1 MVKTSCDQNSKLD
14 LEALTTLGS
23 YPRSEVN
30 PMSFQLTLEEGRFLV
45 RLARKAVERYL
56 KNEKIMAVPKDI
68 SPKLMERCGVFVTLN
83 SFHRGKKELRGCIG
97 FPYPITPLTRAVIES
112 AINSAT
118 QDPRFPP
125 VSLDELDHI
134 VFEVSVLTPPQL
146 IKVEKPTDY
155 PSKIKV
161 GQDGLIV
168 ERSYYKGLLLPQVP
182 IEWNWEEDEF
192 LCQCCMKAGLSP
204 DSWLLKDTKIYK
216 FQAIIFEEASPKGEI
231 ELKKL

>member
-1 MVKTSCDQNSKLD
+1 MV
-14 LEALTTLGS
+14 
-23 YPRSEVN
+23 
-30 PMSFQLTLEEGRFLV
+30 FQLTLEEGRFLV
-45 RLARKAVERYL
+45 RLARKAVEEYL
-56 KNEKIMAVPKDI
+56 KNGKIMAVPKDV
-68 SPKLMERCGVFVTLN
+68 SSKLMEQCGVFVTLN
-83 SFHRGKKELRGCIG
+83 SSNRGKKGLRGCIG
-97 FPYPITPLTRAVIES
+97 FPYPTTPLTRAVIES

-125 VSLDELDHI
+125 VSLGELDHI

-146 IKVEKPTDY
+146 VEVQKPADY
-155 PSKIKV
+155 PRKIKV

-182 IEWNWEEDEF
+182 IEWNWGEEEF

-204 DSWLLKDTKIYK
+204 DCWLLEGTKIYK